1 MKQIILILAFIL
13 TANFAHSQ
21 IPKSGIYFYT
31 IHHAE
36 HPNLKA
42 TAKCRVEINGNNVKV
57 IYLGGN
63 LSNINKGDILD
74 EGIILKH
81 KSGKWII
88 GKKKSDAKL
97 DEIGGCTDGPCEI
110 NFKEKIYWMC

>member
-1 MKQIILILAFIL
+1 MKQIFFTFVFLLIASF
-13 TANFAHSQ
+13 THSQ

-36 HPNLKA
+36 HPNLKV
-42 TAKCRVEINGNNVKV
+42 TTKCRVEINGNKVKV
-57 IYLGGN
+57 IYVGGN
-63 LSNINKGDILD
+63 LSNIKKGDILD

-88 GKKKSDAKL
+88 GKKQSDTKL
-97 DEIGGCTDGPCEI
+97 EEIGGCTDGPSEI
-110 NFKEKIYWMC
+110 NFKKKIYWMC

>member
-1 MKQIILILAFIL
+1 MKQFILAFVFL
-13 TANFAHSQ
+13 LFAGFVHSQ

-31 IHHAE
+31 IHSAE
-36 HPNLKA
+36 WPNMKPVA
-42 TAKCRVEINGNNVKV
+42 TCKVEINGNKIKV

-63 LSNINKGDILD
+63 LSNTKEGDVLD

-88 GKKKSDAKL
+88 GKKESDKQL
-97 DEIGGCTDGPCEI
+97 DEIGGCTDGPSQI
-110 NFKEKIYWMC
+110 NFKKKIYWMC